1 MISRLKQFG
10 LFPGLFGGI
19 SEALS
24 ALQDFCMNMVLNY
37 NGRKNDFE

>member
-1 MISRLKQFG
+1 MISHLKQFG

-19 SEALS
+19 SEVLS
-24 ALQDFCMNMVLNY
+24 ALQDFCVNMVLNY

>member
-1 MISRLKQFG
+1 MIRHLKQFV

-37 NGRKNDFE
+37 NGRKKDFE